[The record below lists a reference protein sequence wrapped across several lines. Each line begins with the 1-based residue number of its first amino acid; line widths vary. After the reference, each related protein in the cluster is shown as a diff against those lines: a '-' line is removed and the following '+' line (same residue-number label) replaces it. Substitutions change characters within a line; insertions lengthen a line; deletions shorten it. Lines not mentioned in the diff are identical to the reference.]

1 MKKQKNTSKIG
12 VNNGKK
18 RIFYRIGIC
27 IFCTWNNSYT
37 KSYTSTKTRQLY
49 KAIKVYSPYKFE
61 KSLGGLTII
70 NTKTGDKEKPDA
82 ADTLYRMDELEQKW
96 GKKHLRLSN
105 NTLIIV
111 GDNNQTLTEIF
122 LQDDKEK
129 SWVKKFY
136 GI

>member
-1 MKKQKNTSKIG
+1 MVKKGFFIGLAFAFFALGIVAIQKATPSPKPE
-12 VNNGKK
+12 K
-18 RIFYRIGIC
+18 
-27 IFCTWNNSYT
+27 
-37 KSYTSTKTRQLY
+37 LY

-61 KSLGGLTII
+61 QSLSGLTII
-70 NTKTGDKEKPDA
+70 NTKTGTKETPDA

-96 GKKHLRLSN
+96 GKKHLRISD
-105 NTLIIV
+105 NTLVIV

>member
-1 MKKQKNTSKIG
+1 MVKKGFFIGLAFAFFALGIIAIQKATPAPKPD
-12 VNNGKK
+12 K
-18 RIFYRIGIC
+18 
-27 IFCTWNNSYT
+27 
-37 KSYTSTKTRQLY
+37 LY